1 MRYLSVCA
9 GIEAASV
16 AWAPLGWRA
25 RVMAEIEAFPITV
38 LKARHQAHDARR
50 HVPAWAPMLW
60 GDFTSIKERFLKR
73 FGRSLADID
82 VLVGGTPCQAF
93 SVAGLRRS
101 LDDDRGNLSLAFVRL
116 ANAIDAV
123 RLRAGKPPV
132 WIVWEN
138 VPGVLSTRDNAFGA
152 VLGGLVGGNA
162 ALDPSGRGGLAGG
175 KPGRWTDA
183 GVVAGPRRCA
193 AWRIL
198 DAQHFG
204 LAQRR
209 RRIFVVARGYF
220 GGAGQWDGPDALLP
234 VGESCGWHPAP
245 RREAGQRAAGTLS
258 ARTQGGGGLGT
269 DFDLDGGL
277 IAAPDVAATLTRGAE
292 SGGKGGYAGR
302 RQEDDANIVAH
313 SVTTRVGNASRNAGA
328 NGNLAVVSHCLNAK
342 GGGGRIDAESETFV
356 VAHTLKGGGFDASE
370 DGTGR
375 GVLLVPVAFAENSR
389 AELRLKGGDGQ
400 TVAALKTGGGKPGQS
415 YPAIAYR
422 TTGNDGVYETGD
434 QVSCL
439 NTATDPNQSVLL
451 QSMAV
456 RRLTPRECER
466 LQGFPDDYTAIEVK
480 GRPAKDGPRYK
491 ALGNSMAVPVMA
503 WIGAR
508 IDAVHAARHVHETR
522 KIEHEGADM
531 ASACT

>member
-1 MRYLSVCA
+1 MLNVASVCT
-9 GIEAASV
+9 GIAAPEQ
-16 AWAPLGWRA
+16 AWEPLGWRPYL
-25 RVMAEIEAFPITV
+25 MAEIEMFPIALLV
-38 LKARHQAHDARR
+38 ARRGAIDARR
-50 HVPAWAPMLW
+50 SRSGSGPLLW

-101 LDDDRGNLSLAFVRL
+101 LGDDRGNLSLAFVRL

-152 VLGGLVGGNA
+152 VLGGLVGGDA
-162 ALDPSGRGGLAGG
+162 ALDPSARGG
-175 KPGRWTDA
+175 WTDA

-209 RRIFVVARGYF
+209 RRVFVVARGYF
-220 GGAGQWDGPDALLP
+220 GGAGRWDGPDALLP
-234 VGESCGWHPAP
+234 VIEGGGWHPAP
-245 RREAGQRAAGTLS
+245 RREAGQAVAGALAASLGGSDENDAADGRL
-258 ARTQGGGGLGT
+258 AYCLNGGGM
-269 DFDLDGGL
+269 
-277 IAAPDVAATLTRGAE
+277 
-292 SGGKGGYAGR
+292 R
-302 RQEDDANIVAH
+302 R
-313 SVTTRVGNASRNAGA
+313 T
-328 NGNLAVVSHCLNAK
+328 
-342 GGGGRIDAESETFV
+342 DAESETLIPAV
-356 VAHTLKGGGFDASE
+356 VGTLNSNGKAAGSATQQDAHAGM
-370 DGTGR
+370 
-375 GVLLVPVAFAENSR
+375 LVPIQDVRGSRDKKQNGIGIGAPGDSMFTLTARDQHAVAFAENSR
-389 AELRLKGGDGQ
+389 AELRLEGGDGQ

-415 YPAIAYR
+415 YPAIAFR

-434 QVSCL
+434 RVSCL

-451 QSMAV
+451 QQMGV

-466 LQGFPDDYTAIEVK
+466 LQGFPDDYTLVPVK
-480 GRPAKDGPRYK
+480 RVRRARLSSPKANRDGVRRYVEIDGVVWLLAADGPRYK
-491 ALGNSMAVPVMA
+491 ALGNSMPVPVME
-503 WIGAR
+503 WIGTRVDA
-508 IDAVHAARHVHETR
+508 IDRLRRHVHKTR
-522 KIEHEGADM
+522 NFTHEEADM
-531 ASACT
+531 SAKCA